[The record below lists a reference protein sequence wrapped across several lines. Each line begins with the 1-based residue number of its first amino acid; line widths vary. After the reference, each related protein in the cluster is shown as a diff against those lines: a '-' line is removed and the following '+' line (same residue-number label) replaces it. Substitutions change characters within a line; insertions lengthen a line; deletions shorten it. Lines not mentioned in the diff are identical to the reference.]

1 MSARITRF
9 SVSSPTQWK
18 EELMSSEGAS
28 SVTEHR
34 TLRVVLSNDKISF
47 DGVEGFSIDLK
58 NPELRLSELYDA
70 VFAPIEAPVFLTVEI
85 SPEISKVPK
94 AAEYCKDLKS
104 MVESASKAICDS
116 AAFPP
121 V

>member
-1 MSARITRF
+1 
-9 SVSSPTQWK
+9 
-18 EELMSSEGAS
+18 MSSEGAS